1 MEANGVLFHISNLIM
16 NLDLWENLKEK
27 KGKIIQPV
35 SLTDIVMGVKEEMTR
50 CSLKFNFSVGVN
62 CNRQECLNYEFPISE
77 LI

>member
-16 NLDLWENLKEK
+16 NVDLWENLKEK

-35 SLTDIVMGVKEEMTR
+35 SLTDIVMGAKEEMTSY
-50 CSLKFNFSVGVN
+50 SLKFNLSVGVN
-62 CNRQECLNYEFPISE
+62 CNRQELLNYESPISV